1 MPKGVGA
8 VRNEG
13 RNSKGGGIREDMR
26 WDAQGGG
33 SWELGEMGA
42 GILREVE

>member
-8 VRNEG
+8 GRNGG
-13 RNSKGGGIREDMR
+13 RNSKGGGIREDRR

-33 SWELGEMGA
+33 RWEKWGQEF
-42 GILREVE
+42 

>member
-8 VRNEG
+8 GRNGG
-13 RNSKGGGIREDMR
+13 RNSKGGGIREGQEMGCPR
-26 WDAQGGG
+26 G
-33 SWELGEMGA
+33 WEPGEMGA